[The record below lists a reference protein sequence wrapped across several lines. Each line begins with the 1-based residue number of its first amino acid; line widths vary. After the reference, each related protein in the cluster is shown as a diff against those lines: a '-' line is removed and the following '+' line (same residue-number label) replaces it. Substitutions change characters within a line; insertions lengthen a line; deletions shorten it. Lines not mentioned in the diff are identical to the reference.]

1 MNRILK
7 VALIA
12 WLAVLLAGCGAPALP
27 SGPTAQPWVY
37 AQPTLTPLSPG
48 QPDAAP
54 PAEATTAPVPP
65 AQGDSS
71 APLPSGGWQVTLYTA
86 NEVEVSTQPFVLQG
100 SAPAGTVI
108 SINEQILVVDSSG
121 AFNVEIPLEEGPN
134 LVEVIASNA
143 AGEEVDYLL
152 TITYNP

>member
-1 MNRILK
+1 MMF
-7 VALIA
+7 VAVCAI
-12 WLAVLLAGCGAPALP
+12 LLAGCSALP
-27 SGPTAQPWVY
+27 IRAGSTARPWAFVE
-37 AQPTLTPLSPG
+37 PTLTPLLPG
-48 QPDAAP
+48 PQDAAP
-54 PAEATTAPVPP
+54 PAEATAAPVPP

-134 LVEVIASNA
+134 LVEVITSNA